1 MDIGVSIFVT
11 DESIGV
17 VDVARAAEERGI
29 ESLFLPEHTHIP
41 ASRRTPYPAG
51 GELPSWYSRTLDP
64 FVALTAAA
72 VATTKLKL
80 ATGVCL
86 VIERDPIVLAKEVA
100 SLDVV
105 SGGRFVLGIGAGW
118 NREEMANHGTASA
131 TRWKLM
137 RERVEAMKA
146 LWTQDEAEYHGDL
159 VDFDP
164 VWSWPKPVQR
174 PHPP

>member
-1 MDIGVSIFVT
+1 MQIGIAMFPT
-11 DESIGV
+11 DYAIEPAELGKLV
-17 VDVARAAEERGI
+17 EERGFD
-29 ESLFLPEHTHIP
+29 SLWFPEHTHIP
-41 ASRRTPYPAG
+41 VSRRTPYPAG

-72 VATTKLKL
+72 AVTTKLKL

-86 VIERDPIVLAKEVA
+86 VVERDPIVLAKEVA
-100 SLDVV
+100 SLDLI
-105 SGGRFVLGIGAGW
+105 SGGRFLLGIGAGW

-137 RERVEAMKA
+137 RERVEAMIA
-146 LWTQDEAEYHGDL
+146 IWTHDEAEYHGDL

-164 VWSWPKPVQR
+164 V
-174 PHPP
+174 